1 MSECR
6 KTCPEMFL
14 IKVLSTRSININ
26 ADCRCIREACSRYY
40 DEKCLTYEESFK
52 KFMEGKYDR

>member
-6 KTCPEMFL
+6 KACPELFL

-26 ADCRCIREACSRYY
+26 ADCRCIREECNRY
-40 DEKCLTYEESFK
+40 DNGKCLTYEESFER
-52 KFMEGKYDR
+52 FEETENDR